1 LRLPKGFTGYDRRV
15 WILFYGRIIAS
26 TGFSVVMPFLAL
38 YLNQGLGVSMTLVG
52 LVLLIS
58 SSVGAIGQLVG
69 GELADRIGRK
79 PVMYMALYSRALVM
93 GVIALA
99 VSQTVGYEV
108 IALLVTMTSFL
119 GSMYEPATNA
129 LIADVVEPSKRL
141 EAYGLLRIGGNLGWS
156 VGPAL
161 GGFMAVMGFPFL
173 FIVAGLATSIVA
185 TMIMLLVTESM
196 RPGEKHDRFRLE
208 DLTRLRKDVAFLGFC
223 IVSVF
228 LFMNFGQMSSTMEI
242 YSIRTVGIDATEV
255 GYLFA
260 ENGLMVVFLQFPI
273 ARYISRFRITSVIA
287 AGSFMY
293 AVGYF
298 LIAFSTGFAWLFGCM
313 FIITMGEMVVSPSTM
328 NLTAKLSPERERGRY
343 MGIFGLFTSIGSSF
357 GPFAGGVL
365 MDGSG
370 ANHVL
375 LWSGIAIFGVIAGL
389 GYLVIGRA
397 MGAQLNTVEVGRHG
411 A

>member
-1 LRLPKGFTGYDRRV
+1 LRLFQGFSGYDRRV
-15 WILFYGRIIAS
+15 WVLFYGRIIAS

-58 SSVGAIGQLVG
+58 SSVGAVGQLVG

-79 PVMYMALYSRALVM
+79 PVMYISLYSRALVM
-93 GVIALA
+93 GIIALA
-99 VSQTVGYEV
+99 VSQAVGYET
-108 IALLVTMTSFL
+108 ITLLITMTSFL

-129 LIADVVEPSKRL
+129 LIADVVEPAKRL

-156 VGPAL
+156 IGPAL
-161 GGFMAVMGFPFL
+161 GGIMAVMGFPFL

-185 TMIMLLVTESM
+185 SIILVFVTESM
-196 RPGEKHDRFRLE
+196 RPGERHDHFRIA
-208 DLTRLRKDVAFLGFC
+208 DLARLRKDVAFLGFC

-242 YSIRTVGIDATEV
+242 YSINTVGISATEV

-273 ARYISRFRITSVIA
+273 ARYISRFRTTSVIA
-287 AGSFMY
+287 AGAFMY
-293 AVGYF
+293 ALGYF
-298 LIAFSTGFAWLFGCM
+298 LIAFSADFTWLFGCM

-328 NLTAKLSPERERGRY
+328 NLTAKLSPEHERGRY

-357 GPFAGGVL
+357 GPFVGGVL
-365 MDGSG
+365 MDWSG
-370 ANHVL
+370 QNHIL
-375 LWSGIAIFGVIAGL
+375 LWSGVAVFGIMAGT
-389 GYLVIGRA
+389 GYLLIGRA
-397 MGAQLNTVEVGRHG
+397 IGPQLNGVEGRHG

>member
-1 LRLPKGFTGYDRRV
+1 MGLLNGFSGYDRRIWV
-15 WILFYGRIIAS
+15 LFYGRIIAS
-26 TGFSVVMPFLAL
+26 TGFSVVMPFLSL
-38 YLNQGLGVSMTLVG
+38 YLNQGLGVSMTMVG
-52 LVLLIS
+52 LVLLVS

-69 GELADRIGRK
+69 GELADLIGRK

-99 VSQTVGYEV
+99 VSQAVGFEV
-108 IALLVTMTSFL
+108 IAILVTMTSFL

-156 VGPAL
+156 IGPAL
-161 GGFMAVMGFPFL
+161 GGFMAIFGFPFL

-185 TMIMLLVTESM
+185 SMIMLLVTESM
-196 RPGEKHDRFRLE
+196 KPGEKHERFRLA
-208 DLTRLRKDVAFLGFC
+208 DLAKLRHDKAFLGFC
-223 IVSVF
+223 LVSIF
-228 LFMNFGQMSSTMEI
+228 LFMMFGQMSSTMEI
-242 YSIRTVGIDATEV
+242 FSIETVGITQTQV

-273 ARYISRFRITSVIA
+273 ARFISRYRITGVIA
-287 AGSFMY
+287 AGAFTY
-293 AVGYF
+293 AIGYF
-298 LIAFSTGFAWLFGCM
+298 LLAFSTGFAWLFVCM

-343 MGIFGLFTSIGSSF
+343 MGIFGLFTTIGSSF

-365 MDGSG
+365 MDSSG
-370 ANHVL
+370 TNYIE
-375 LWSGIAIFGVIAGL
+375 LWAGIAVFGVIAGI
-389 GYLVIGRA
+389 GYLIIGRR
-397 MGAQLNTVEVGRHG
+397 MSTEINHVEGGKHG

>member
-1 LRLPKGFTGYDRRV
+1 MGFLNGFSGYDRRIWV
-15 WILFYGRIIAS
+15 LFYGRIIAS
-26 TGFSVVMPFLAL
+26 TGFSVVMPFLSL
-38 YLNQGLGVSMTLVG
+38 YLNQGLGVSMTMVG

-79 PVMYMALYSRALVM
+79 PVMYMSLYSRALVM

-99 VSQTVGYEV
+99 VSQTVGFEV
-108 IALLVTMTSFL
+108 IAVLITMTSFL

-141 EAYGLLRIGGNLGWS
+141 EAYGMLRIGGNLGWS
-156 VGPAL
+156 IGPAL
-161 GGFMAVMGFPFL
+161 GGFMAIFGFPFL

-185 TMIMLLVTESM
+185 SMILLFVTESM
-196 RPGEKHDRFRLE
+196 KVGEKHERFRLR
-208 DLTRLRKDVAFLGFC
+208 DLAKLRDDKAFLGFC
-223 IVSVF
+223 IVSIF
-228 LFMNFGQMSSTMEI
+228 LFMMFGQMSSTMEI
-242 YSIRTVGIDATEV
+242 FSIETVGITQTEV

-260 ENGLMVVFLQFPI
+260 ENGLMVVFMQFPI
-273 ARYISRFRITSVIA
+273 ARFISRYRITGVIA
-287 AGSFMY
+287 AGAFTY

-298 LIAFSTGFAWLFGCM
+298 LLAFSNGFAWLFMCM

-365 MDGSG
+365 MDSSG
-370 ANHVL
+370 TNHIE
-375 LWSGIAIFGVIAGL
+375 LWAGIAIFGVIAGI
-389 GYLVIGRA
+389 GYLIIGRT
-397 MGAQLNTVEVGRHG
+397 MSHEINHVEGGRH
-411 A
+411 AA